1 MRDCG
6 LSGEPL
12 RILVVA
18 LTRMGDL
25 YETYPM
31 VAALRERYPESRIYL
46 VAYRE
51 FAPALGPL
59 SLFAGVFP
67 VDPKPFA
74 SLIRVREGPLEAY
87 RAIRGWI
94 NELNAL
100 DADLLINL
108 TPNRIGAILGYLIH
122 AREKRGLH
130 MTPDGYRAHYGNYV
144 PYLGM
149 LVKNR
154 QYNNL
159 NLSDLFLKIAGV
171 RTPSSI
177 PLGIPAFAR
186 ESVGQ
191 KMDQDGI
198 SGENPVISFA
208 TGASQELKRWPSR
221 LFANCIR
228 DLLTRRS
235 EVHVILLGAGEGDCR
250 RNRAIRQEVCA
261 ENPTFGHRVH
271 DWTQRT
277 GTDELFAILD
287 RSSVLVSNDTGT
299 MHAAALLSTPVVC
312 LSFANLFYPETG
324 PWGAGNIVIYSKAPC
339 APCAPDSRCAD
350 PVCREDLDPRLVSR
364 VVEIRMS
371 VPREA
376 VGEAIRS
383 LRQNLESETVGGR
396 SGIALSEEDASGDF
410 RYRPLGRDS
419 MSGEEFFRRV
429 YERIWKKELEGMD
442 IRENIPWESVEF
454 LPDVLRHAAR
464 LRQMAE
470 KGEKLVRKVA
480 ACMNNDSASVP
491 EHLLQD
497 LEGLDR
503 GIEEAAW
510 VCPPLGPLSLFF
522 RLEKESI
529 DIWNPFDLLDLVGKT
544 EKTYQDLKRRVS
556 LFTRVAEESAA
567 CTAGRRVEPK
577 IPPCTPDEM
586 SGKLLVE
593 RV

>member
-1 MRDCG
+1 MKQG
-6 LSGEPL
+6 GSSGEPL

-31 VAALRERYPESRIYL
+31 VAALRERYPNSRVFL

-59 SLFAGVFP
+59 SLFSGVFP
-67 VDPKPFA
+67 VDQEAFA
-74 SLIRVREGPLEAY
+74 ALVRFHGEPIGAY
-87 RAIRGWI
+87 RVIRGWLD
-94 NELNAL
+94 ELNGL

-108 TPNRIGAILGYLIH
+108 TPNRVGAILGYLIN

-171 RTPSSI
+171 PPPSTI
-177 PLGIPAFAR
+177 PLGISLSAR
-186 ESVGQ
+186 ESVD
-191 KMDQDGI
+191 KMLAQDGI
-198 SGENPVISFA
+198 SNGAPLVAFA
-208 TGASQELKRWPSR
+208 TGGSQELKRWPPR

-228 DLLTRRS
+228 DIVTRRS
-235 EVHVILLGAGEGDCR
+235 DIHVVLLGAGEGDSK
-250 RNRAIRQEVCA
+250 RNREIRQEVCA
-261 ENPTFGHRVH
+261 KDACFERRVH

-277 GTDELFAILD
+277 GTDELFACLG
-287 RSSVLVSNDTGT
+287 RSSLLVSNDTGT
-299 MHAAALLSTPVVC
+299 MHAAALLGTPVVC

-339 APCAPDSRCAD
+339 APCAPDSRCPD
-350 PVCREDLDPRLVSR
+350 PVCREDLEPRLVSK

-371 VPREA
+371 VPRKL
-376 VGEAIRS
+376 G
-383 LRQNLESETVGGR
+383 RQETHSMRQALESETGGSR
-396 SGIALSEEDASGDF
+396 SGIALSEEDGSGDL
-410 RYRPLGRDS
+410 RYRPIGDDS
-419 MSGEEFFRRV
+419 VSGEEFFRRV
-429 YERIWKKELEGMD
+429 YERVWKEEFEGKEVQ
-442 IRENIPWESVEF
+442 ENIRWKSAEF
-454 LPDVLRHAAR
+454 LPEVLHHASA
-464 LRQMAE
+464 LCQLAE
-470 KGEKLVRKVA
+470 KGEALVRKVA
-480 ACMNNDSASVP
+480 DYMDRDTGSVP
-491 EHLLQD
+491 EELLQG
-497 LEGLDR
+497 LERIDR
-503 GIEEAAW
+503 EIEEAAW

-529 DIWNPFDLLDLVGKT
+529 DIWNPFDLLDLVGRT
-544 EKTYQDLKRRVS
+544 EKTYKDLKRRVG
-556 LFTRVAEESAA
+556 LFSRVAAEYAAFAVGGRGES
-567 CTAGRRVEPK
+567 GMPR
-577 IPPCTPDEM
+577 IPDVS
-586 SGKLLVE
+586 SGKLLLE